1 MNGVKSED
9 ACRIESISMKFD
21 VFMKKVIRGRVRN
34 AVRDY
39 IKQMDRFP
47 LWSTNAIESIPAPLE
62 KNPIEQYQIRVGEND
77 VYLQDE
83 QLVDA
88 IEGLARRL
96 KEVLL
101 LSVVFEYSSDE
112 IGKIMNL
119 DRDTIL
125 KYRQLALKHLRKALR
140 RRRDEEQ

>member
-1 MNGVKSED
+1 MSGVKSED
-9 ACRIESISMKFD
+9 VCRIESISMKFD

-47 LWSTNAIESIPAPLE
+47 LWSTNAIENIPAPQE
-62 KNPIEQYQIRVGEND
+62 KNPMEQYQIRVGEND

-88 IEGLARRL
+88 IEGMTLRL
-96 KEVLL
+96 REVLI

-119 DRDTIL
+119 DRDTIV
-125 KYRQLALKHLRKALR
+125 KYRQLALKHLRNVLR
-140 RRRDEEQ
+140 RRRDA